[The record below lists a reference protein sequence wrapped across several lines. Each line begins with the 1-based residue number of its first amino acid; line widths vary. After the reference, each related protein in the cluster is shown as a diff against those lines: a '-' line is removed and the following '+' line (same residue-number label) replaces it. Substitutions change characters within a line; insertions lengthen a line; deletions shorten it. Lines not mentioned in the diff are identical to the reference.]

1 MKRHYFIS
9 DDLDDLESV
18 EEELE
23 AKGLATPQI
32 HVYTNDDAGVDQHEH
47 LHNMEAVLKK
57 DVVYG
62 TEKGAI
68 VGVIAAALVVGVA
81 YFMGWPETV
90 TWVPFI
96 FLAIVL
102 LGFCTWEG
110 GFLGIQEIHHDFRR
124 FKDDLAAGK
133 HVFFVDIDDEQLPI
147 LEGVVSA
154 HPRLQMA
161 GTGSATPKA
170 VVGVQK
176 KWSDFMQSMP

>member
-9 DDLDDLESV
+9 DDLDDLEAV

-23 AKGLATPQI
+23 AQGLVTPQI

-62 TEKGAI
+62 TEKGAV
-68 VGVIAAALVVGVA
+68 VGVIAAALVIGVA

-110 GFLGIQEIHHDFRR
+110 GFLGIQEMHHDFKR
-124 FKDDLAAGK
+124 FKDDIAAGK
-133 HVFFVDIDDEQLPI
+133 HIFFVDIDDEQQSI
-147 LEGVVSA
+147 LERVVSA
-154 HPRLQMA
+154 HPRLEMA

-170 VVGVQK
+170 VVGAQK
-176 KWSDFMQSMP
+176 KLNDFMQSMP